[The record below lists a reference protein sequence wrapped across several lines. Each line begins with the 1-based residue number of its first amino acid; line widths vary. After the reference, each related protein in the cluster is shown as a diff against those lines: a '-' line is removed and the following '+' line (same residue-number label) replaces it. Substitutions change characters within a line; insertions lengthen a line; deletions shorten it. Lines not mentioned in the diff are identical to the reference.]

1 MAGTVSQ
8 TGIFP
13 RPHPHPAAA
22 PSWNGNLPLR
32 LSGRF
37 QHAGKID
44 EGRMMTSRWLQQLV
58 RIANPPEAENDAMM
72 ELVVYASE
80 KIIVVKTHR

>member
-1 MAGTVSQ
+1 
-8 TGIFP
+8 
-13 RPHPHPAAA
+13 
-22 PSWNGNLPLR
+22 
-32 LSGRF
+32 
-37 QHAGKID
+37 
-44 EGRMMTSRWLQQLV
+44 MMTSRWLQQLV